1 MFKGWQKEGFWRGQF
16 ITTFSSKEARSYDS
30 FVSLVAPYL
39 IPSISFYVHVNV
51 LLQDEASALL
61 QREVSMECAD
71 EKAGDAG
78 AKREGYVHV
87 RAKRGQATNSHSLA
101 ERVIFIS

>member
-1 MFKGWQKEGFWRGQF
+1 MIALSHRL
-16 ITTFSSKEARSYDS
+16 RH
-30 FVSLVAPYL
+30 
-39 IPSISFYVHVNV
+39 ISFPIFHSTVLVNV

-78 AKREGYVHV
+78 AKREDYVHV
-87 RAKRGQATNSHSLA
+87 RAKRDQATNSHSLA